1 MPLRAA
7 LNVLTLIINR
17 LEKYV
22 IIQKIKQAN
31 LFFKVT
37 FSLKHQY
44 RIMEYSKG
52 TLFLSCNSVIYKKNI
67 VPSMFKARTI

>member
-44 RIMEYSKG
+44 RILEYSKG
-52 TLFLSCNSVIYKKNI
+52 TLFLSCNSDLNAT
-67 VPSMFKARTI
+67 S